1 MAGRFD
7 GKVALVTG
15 ASGNLGQAAVRA
27 FASEGAKVVLVGR
40 STDDLI
46 ALIDELGGDPN
57 RFMAGAADVTDPA
70 SMEAL
75 VRQVETRFSQI
86 DVLAHTVG
94 GFGAGQPAHEAGIE
108 IWDRMMNLNARSV
121 YVSCAA
127 VAKHMVEK
135 GVKGRIVAILS
146 KHAYGGVAKA
156 AAYSASKAA
165 AQRVLESMAAELG
178 SKGINVNGI
187 VPAMID
193 TPQNRA
199 ASPNADYSKWVKP
212 EEIAEAILYLTSDAA
227 RSINGV
233 SLNMYGQG

>member
-7 GKVALVTG
+7 GKVVMVTG
-15 ASGNLGQAAVRA
+15 ATGNLGQAAVQA
-27 FASEGAKVVLVGR
+27 YAAEGAKIVLVGR
-40 STDDLI
+40 GEGELNQMI
-46 ALIDELGGDPN
+46 AEMGGDSA
-57 RFMAGAADVTDPA
+57 RYMAGAADVGDVA
-70 SMEAL
+70 GVDALIQKVEA
-75 VRQVETRFSQI
+75 QFGQI

-94 GFGAGQPAHEAGIE
+94 GFASGQPAHEAGIDV
-108 IWDRMMNLNARSV
+108 WDKMMNLNARTV
-121 YVSCAA
+121 YVTCSC
-127 VAKHMVEK
+127 VARHMVEK
-135 GVKGRIVAILS
+135 GVQGKIVAILS

-199 ASPNADYSKWVKP
+199 SSPNADYSKWVKP
-212 EEIAEAILYLTSDAA
+212 EEIAQTILFLTSDAA
-227 RSINGV
+227 RSINGA
-233 SLNMYGQG
+233 SINMYGQG